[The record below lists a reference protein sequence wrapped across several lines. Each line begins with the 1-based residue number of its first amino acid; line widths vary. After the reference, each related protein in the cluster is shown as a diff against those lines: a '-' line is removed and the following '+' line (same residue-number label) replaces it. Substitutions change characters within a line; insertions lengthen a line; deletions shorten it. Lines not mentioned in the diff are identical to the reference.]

1 MIDSESMVSSL
12 LAALFLDGKIIRD
25 VFVQVMTG
33 IASAGIMG
41 DIGIAFCGILRWSS
55 NLASSYCNILG
66 SELSFCHGVFLFFFL
81 CLFLFCFALVVSLV
95 RG

>member
-41 DIGIAFCGILRWSS
+41 DIGIAFCGILR
-55 NLASSYCNILG
+55 
-66 SELSFCHGVFLFFFL
+66 
-81 CLFLFCFALVVSLV
+81 
-95 RG
+95 